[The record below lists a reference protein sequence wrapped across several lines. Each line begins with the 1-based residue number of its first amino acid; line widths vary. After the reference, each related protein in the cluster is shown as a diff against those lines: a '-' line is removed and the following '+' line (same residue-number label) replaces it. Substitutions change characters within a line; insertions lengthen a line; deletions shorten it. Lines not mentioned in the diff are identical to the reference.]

1 MKNNILLLLFTA
13 LFMLSCSKEEDTP
26 LLSKNI
32 TFDASIHGLTRATAT
47 DFEDE
52 DIVGIYTWTGDN
64 SIISTTNKKDY
75 KYIYSKS
82 SWESE
87 NPLTWPDLTTNYY
100 FMGVYPTRD
109 ITDFTADNYTLDV
122 SDQEA

>member
-1 MKNNILLLLFTA
+1 
-13 LFMLSCSKEEDTP
+13 MLSCSKEEDTP